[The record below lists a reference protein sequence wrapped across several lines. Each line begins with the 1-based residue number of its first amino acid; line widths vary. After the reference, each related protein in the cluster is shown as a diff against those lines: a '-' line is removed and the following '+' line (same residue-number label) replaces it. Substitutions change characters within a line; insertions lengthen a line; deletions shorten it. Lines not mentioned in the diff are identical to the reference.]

1 MGLKTIQNTTPQTEE
16 EKAFEDQFFEG
27 WPLDQLNAALK
38 KGDQSPDSPLN
49 TAEKF
54 KKYFF
59 SKHKNV

>member
-1 MGLKTIQNTTPQTEE
+1 MGLQIVKNITPQTEK
-16 EKAFEDQFFEG
+16 EKAFEDQFLEG
-27 WPLDQLNAALK
+27 MPKDELNAALK
-38 KGDQSPDSPLN
+38 KGDQSPDSSLD